1 MQQLSFVD
9 CDMFMHYQWGLGV
22 WHTYTHTSYKDTI
35 TTANSEDLEEEEV
48 NFDQYQGL
56 SCLDSEAS
64 DSDLV
69 SDSDK
74 DCDEE
79 YSDDDS
85 TLDYEN

>member
-1 MQQLSFVD
+1 M
-9 CDMFMHYQWGLGV
+9 
-22 WHTYTHTSYKDTI
+22 HTSYKDTI
-35 TTANSEDLEEEEV
+35 TIANSEDLEEEEV
-48 NFDQYQGL
+48 NVDQDQGL

-69 SDSDK
+69 SDSDE